1 LTPRLPL
8 SVQHEV
14 PSFVGP
20 VTTALLWLAVT
31 LGQFDP
37 TGERLLYPY
46 AVILLLPPVGR
57 AVWSVVVRRPVV
69 TGAVDQRLYGADM
82 LLLAVALLQAGRGTA
97 SPLLVVLYAGAC
109 YLGLLLGARRLLPAL
124 GLTAVAMLLATL
136 RGAIDGDAG
145 GLIVAM
151 AGLFGFALGPAMV
164 LTRTRDEASHARQ
177 TLQVIEKTARD
188 LGEDSTRRQQ
198 EVRKASFAPEDVEA
212 ELQALGLRASDW
224 LSDTCRTL
232 VLGTGADRALVYRAS
247 EDGAALMLQAAGDDP
262 GDVVS
267 EIDPRAGVFGLVY
280 KTGEPLLMPTVGDSY
295 GGIAYCRDHD
305 RVDSLV
311 VVPVYRGEQRPWG
324 AIVLDAAHPE
334 SLAERDRDLV
344 AGIAPLLVTLFD
356 QLVDLTAYRRG
367 SGEDK
372 MLHDTSQLLAEQE
385 SLEGLTD
392 VLVSRLVEVLS
403 AQGGAL
409 VLVEPDSS
417 LQVVRAVG
425 FKDNPAGLRFAF
437 DKTTSLVAQAILYGR
452 SLNHAGMGTK
462 RKHAQLFGDEYG
474 PTESVTDLLVLPL
487 MKPGLGADEHVAL
500 GAICV
505 GRNHGEPFAEDDQ
518 GRAEMLVNQASAHLM
533 NIQLLE
539 DSRTQAATD
548 GLTGLPNRRA
558 FVEKLDEMLHRA
570 ARFGTPVSMLM
581 LDVDHFKKVN
591 DTYGHPVGDQVL
603 RRLAGLLHES
613 IREAVDIAARF
624 GGEEFA
630 VLLENTA
637 MDGAL
642 NLAERLR
649 SGLEDETFIH
659 MEGSQATQFHVTVSI
674 GVASY
679 PEAGDAMVLVGR
691 ADEALYKAKETGRNR
706 VISAKEL

>member
-1 LTPRLPL
+1 MGPLTT
-8 SVQHEV
+8 
-14 PSFVGP
+14 VG
-20 VTTALLWLAVT
+20 LWLAVA

-37 TGERLLYPY
+37 GGDRLLYPY

-57 AVWSVVVRRPVV
+57 AVWSVAVRRPVV
-69 TGAVDQRLYGADM
+69 TGALDQRLFGADL

-97 SPLLVVLYAGAC
+97 SPLLIVLYAGAC

-124 GLTAVAMLLATL
+124 VLAAAALLVSAALGAVSGTIP
-136 RGAIDGDAG
+136 GV
-145 GLIVAM
+145 IVAV
-151 AGLFGFALGPAMV
+151 AGLFGFAVGPAMV

-198 EVRKASFAPEDVEA
+198 EVRTASFAPEDVEA

-224 LSDTCRTL
+224 LSDTCGTL
-232 VLGTGADRALVYRAS
+232 VRGTGADRALVYRVS
-247 EDGAALMLQAAGDDP
+247 EDGRALLLQAASDEP
-262 GDVVS
+262 GHVVV
-267 EIDPRAGVFGLVY
+267 EVDPRAGVFAVVF

-295 GGIAYCRDHD
+295 GGLSYCADHG
-305 RVDSLV
+305 RARSLV
-311 VVPVYRGEQRPWG
+311 VVPVHRSGDRPWG
-324 AIVLDAAHPE
+324 AIVLDAVHPE

-385 SLEGLTD
+385 SLEGLAD
-392 VLVSRLVEVLS
+392 VLVSRLAEVLS

-409 VLVEPDSS
+409 ALLAEDSS
-417 LQVVRAVG
+417 LEVARAVG
-425 FKDNPAGLRFAF
+425 FRDSPEGLRFPF

-452 SLNHAGMGTK
+452 SLNLTGLGSE
-462 RKHAQLFGDEYG
+462 RKPAQLFGDEFG
-474 PTESVTDLLVLPL
+474 PSESITDLLVLPL
-487 MKPGLGADEHVAL
+487 MKPGLGADEHMGL

-505 GRNHGEPFAEDDQ
+505 GRSNGEPFAENDQ
-518 GRAEMLVNQASAHLM
+518 GRAEMLVNQAAAHLM
-533 NIQLLE
+533 NISLLE
-539 DSRTQAATD
+539 STRTQAATD

-570 ARFGTPVSMLM
+570 ARFGTPVSLLM

-603 RRLAGLLHES
+603 RRLAGLLTES
-613 IREAVDIAARF
+613 IREAVDLAARF

-630 VLLENTA
+630 VLLENTS

-642 NLAERLR
+642 NLGERLR
-649 SGLEDETFIH
+649 AGLEAETFIH
-659 MEGSQATQFHVTVSI
+659 MEGSQATQFHVTMSI

-691 ADEALYKAKETGRNR
+691 ADEALYQAKETGRNQ
-706 VISAKEL
+706 VVSAQSL

>member
-1 LTPRLPL
+1 
-8 SVQHEV
+8 
-14 PSFVGP
+14 VGP
-20 VTTALLWLAVT
+20 LTTVGLWLAVA

-37 TGERLLYPY
+37 GGDRLLYPY

-57 AVWSVVVRRPVV
+57 AVWSVAVRRPVV
-69 TGAVDQRLYGADM
+69 TGALDQRLFGADL

-97 SPLLVVLYAGAC
+97 SPLLIVLYAGAC

-124 GLTAVAMLLATL
+124 VLAAAALLVSAALGAVSGTIP
-136 RGAIDGDAG
+136 GV
-145 GLIVAM
+145 IVAV
-151 AGLFGFALGPAMV
+151 AGLFGFAVGPAMV

-198 EVRKASFAPEDVEA
+198 EVRTASFAPEDVEA

-224 LSDTCRTL
+224 LSDTCGTL
-232 VLGTGADRALVYRAS
+232 VRGTGADRALVYRVS
-247 EDGAALMLQAAGDDP
+247 EDGRALLLQAASDEP
-262 GDVVS
+262 GHVVV
-267 EIDPRAGVFGLVY
+267 EVDPRAGVFAVVF

-295 GGIAYCRDHD
+295 GGLSYCADHG
-305 RVDSLV
+305 RARSLV
-311 VVPVYRGEQRPWG
+311 VVPVHRSGDRPWG
-324 AIVLDAAHPE
+324 AIVLDAVHPE

-385 SLEGLTD
+385 SLEGLAD
-392 VLVSRLVEVLS
+392 VLVSRLAEVLS

-409 VLVEPDSS
+409 ALLAEDSS
-417 LQVVRAVG
+417 LEVARAVG
-425 FKDNPAGLRFAF
+425 FRDSPEGLRFPF

-452 SLNHAGMGTK
+452 SLNLTGLGSE
-462 RKHAQLFGDEYG
+462 RKPAQLFGDEFG
-474 PTESVTDLLVLPL
+474 PSESITDLLVLPL
-487 MKPGLGADEHVAL
+487 MKPGLGADEHMGL

-505 GRNHGEPFAEDDQ
+505 GRSNGEPFAENDQ
-518 GRAEMLVNQASAHLM
+518 GRAEMLVNQAAAHLM
-533 NIQLLE
+533 NISLLE
-539 DSRTQAATD
+539 STRTQAATD

-570 ARFGTPVSMLM
+570 ARFGTPVSLLM

-603 RRLAGLLHES
+603 RRLAGLLTES
-613 IREAVDIAARF
+613 IREAVDLAARF

-630 VLLENTA
+630 VLLENTS

-642 NLAERLR
+642 NLGERLR
-649 SGLEDETFIH
+649 AGLEAETFIH
-659 MEGSQATQFHVTVSI
+659 MEGSQATQFHVTMSI

-691 ADEALYKAKETGRNR
+691 ADEALYQAKETGRNQ
-706 VISAKEL
+706 VVSAQSL

>member
-1 LTPRLPL
+1 
-8 SVQHEV
+8 
-14 PSFVGP
+14 VGP
-20 VTTALLWLAVT
+20 LTTVGLWLAVA

-37 TGERLLYPY
+37 GGDRLLYPY

-57 AVWSVVVRRPVV
+57 AVWSVAVRRPVV
-69 TGAVDQRLYGADM
+69 TGALDQRLFGADL

-97 SPLLVVLYAGAC
+97 SPLLIVLYAGAC

-124 GLTAVAMLLATL
+124 VLAAAALLVSAALGAVSGTIP
-136 RGAIDGDAG
+136 GV
-145 GLIVAM
+145 IVAV
-151 AGLFGFALGPAMV
+151 AGLFGFAVGPAMV
-164 LTRTRDEASHARQ
+164 LTRPRDEASHARQ

-198 EVRKASFAPEDVEA
+198 EVRTASFAPEDVEA

-224 LSDTCRTL
+224 LSDTCGTL
-232 VLGTGADRALVYRAS
+232 VRGTGADRALVYRVS
-247 EDGAALMLQAAGDDP
+247 EDGRALLLQAASDEP
-262 GDVVS
+262 GHVVV
-267 EIDPRAGVFGLVY
+267 EVDPRAGVFAVVF

-295 GGIAYCRDHD
+295 GGLSYCADHG
-305 RVDSLV
+305 RARSLV
-311 VVPVYRGEQRPWG
+311 VVPVHRSGDRPWG
-324 AIVLDAAHPE
+324 AIVLDAVHPE

-385 SLEGLTD
+385 SLEGLAD
-392 VLVSRLVEVLS
+392 VLVSRLAEVLS

-409 VLVEPDSS
+409 ALLAEDSS
-417 LQVVRAVG
+417 LEVARAVG
-425 FKDNPAGLRFAF
+425 FRDSPEGLRFPF

-452 SLNHAGMGTK
+452 SLNLTGLGSE
-462 RKHAQLFGDEYG
+462 RKPAQLFGDEFG
-474 PTESVTDLLVLPL
+474 PSESITDLLVLPL
-487 MKPGLGADEHVAL
+487 MKPGLGADEHMGL

-505 GRNHGEPFAEDDQ
+505 GRSNGEPFAENDQ
-518 GRAEMLVNQASAHLM
+518 GRAEMLVNQAAAHLM
-533 NIQLLE
+533 NISLLE
-539 DSRTQAATD
+539 STRTQAATD

-570 ARFGTPVSMLM
+570 ARFGTPVSLLM

-603 RRLAGLLHES
+603 RRLAGLLTES
-613 IREAVDIAARF
+613 IREAVDLAARF

-630 VLLENTA
+630 VLLENTS

-642 NLAERLR
+642 NLGERLR
-649 SGLEDETFIH
+649 AGLEAETFIH
-659 MEGSQATQFHVTVSI
+659 MEGSQATQFHVTMSI

-691 ADEALYKAKETGRNR
+691 ADEALYQAKETGRNQ
-706 VISAKEL
+706 VVSAQSL